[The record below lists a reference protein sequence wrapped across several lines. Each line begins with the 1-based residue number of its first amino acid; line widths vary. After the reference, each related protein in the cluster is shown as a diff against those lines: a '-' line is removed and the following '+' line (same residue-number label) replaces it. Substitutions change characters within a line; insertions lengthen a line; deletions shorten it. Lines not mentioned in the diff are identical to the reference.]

1 MFNKI
6 NKKDVLIKQEFDR
19 INNRITCISKDNK
32 AQHKNIF
39 TTLRKEIDEKIN
51 KLPALPELVECDV
64 CGCLLNKK
72 TAIKGESRIVQE
84 YHCNT
89 VLNRYLYGAVG
100 NTEEKIEEVYY
111 CKCHAPKTKKSK
123 K

>member
-39 TTLRKEIDEKIN
+39 AIIHKEMDDKISR
-51 KLPALPELVECDV
+51 LPAFPELVECDV
-64 CGCLLNKK
+64 CGCLLKK
-72 TAIKGESRIVQE
+72 ETAIRGQSRVKE
-84 YHCNT
+84 PELYN
-89 VLNRYLYGAVG
+89 LYGHSIQFG
-100 NTEEKIEEVYY
+100 TEQIEEVYY
-111 CKCHAPKTKKSK
+111 CKKHAPKVKTEKK
-123 K
+123 